1 MADPT
6 GRLIRVG
13 DWGLDIPVP
22 NPGLQEW
29 LNSEQ
34 ARVALTEI
42 AQEIYRAY
50 VNYLPASRAKSNIP
64 GSGMRNLKKGAFSGV
79 GRRNYPG
86 QTERYY
92 AWVGNRALSYKATKG
107 KPYPRFIEYGKANAD
122 GSRTGGG
129 YQLRNAM
136 LSVANRRGVGDAA
149 MAYLGGGSHYNPAMH
164 QARPA
169 MSEAKAEELR
179 RLASHQGPRRGS
191 GDVRSADQ
199 KRRQERARR
208 EEIARRNAQRF
219 RQNFNNIKNAPKPPK
234 NNPPAK

>member
-136 LSVANRRGVGDAA
+136 LSVANRRGVGEAA

-169 MSEAKAEELR
+169 IPKSEIEKMRELAKGDRGIAER
-179 RLASHQGPRRGS
+179 AAATR
-191 GDVRSADQ
+191 
-199 KRRQERARR
+199 RRQEA
-208 EEIARRNAQRF
+208 AKRNAARSRANINRAVQRA
-219 RQNFNNIKNAPKPPK
+219 NLEKSLKPKPPPK
-234 NNPPAK
+234 QK